1 VTEATKPRSA
11 LAELTLARFRLFIR
25 EPSAVF
31 WTFGFPV
38 ILSIALGIA
47 FRNRPPAPVVVDIE
61 DGPRAQAT
69 LMALSAPRFR
79 AFVLDAATARD
90 ELRAGKVPLV
100 VVAGDRIAYR
110 YDETRPEGR
119 LARATVD
126 DRLQR
131 EAGRADPLA
140 VADEH
145 VTDNGAR
152 YIDFLIPGLVGLN
165 LMSSSMWG
173 IGYLIVEM
181 RTKKLVK
188 RMLAT
193 PMRRTDFLL
202 SFVVMRAL
210 FVLVEVPVLF
220 AFGWLAFGVRIAG
233 SYALVL
239 ALSVLG
245 ALTFAGL
252 GLLVASRAQNT
263 QTVGGLMNLVMMPMF
278 VGSGVFFA
286 TANFPEVMQPYLR
299 LLPLTAVNDAL
310 RSVVNHG
317 GGIRD
322 VSGAVAVLVT
332 WGAVSFA
339 AALKMFRKKGPLSET
354 VPRSTPLTMRASPA
368 ASAGPRLSLSCATP
382 P

>member
-1 VTEATKPRSA
+1 VTEAKKPRSA
-11 LAELTLARFRLFIR
+11 LVELTLARFRLFMR

-38 ILSIALGIA
+38 LLSVALGIA
-47 FRNRPPAPVVVDIE
+47 FRNRPPEPVRVDIE
-61 DGPRAQAT
+61 DGPRAAAT
-69 LMALSAPRFR
+69 LAALSSPRIR
-79 AFVLDAATARD
+79 ALVRDPTSVRD

-100 VVAGDRIAYR
+100 VVPGEPVTYR

-119 LARATVD
+119 LARAIVD

-131 EAGRADPLA
+131 AAGRADPLA
-140 VADEH
+140 VTDEH
-145 VTDNGAR
+145 VTDHGAR

-193 PMRRTDFLL
+193 PMRRTHFLL
-202 SFVVMRAL
+202 SFVIMRAL
-210 FVLVEVPVLF
+210 FVLIEVPVLF
-220 AFGWLAFGVRIAG
+220 AFGWLAFDVRIAG
-233 SYALVL
+233 SWALL
-239 ALSVLG
+239 LGLSMMG

-286 TANFPEVMQPYLR
+286 TTNFPDVMQPYLR
-299 LLPLTAVNDAL
+299 ALPLTAVNDAL
-310 RSVVNHG
+310 RSVANQGAGV
-317 GGIRD
+317 RD
-322 VSGAVAVLVT
+322 VAGPMAVLAA
-332 WGAVSFA
+332 WGVVSFA
-339 AALKMFRKKGPLSET
+339 AALKVFRW
-354 VPRSTPLTMRASPA
+354 R
-368 ASAGPRLSLSCATP
+368 
-382 P
+382 